1 MSIQSPSLKY
11 DVAITTVRKQVEDH
25 LRRAITQGLFSPG
38 QHLSDRTLQ
47 NTFNVSRTV
56 VREAV
61 RQLEAEG
68 LIETVPHRGSFVRR
82 VSLEEVRQI
91 YDVRCVLEALASK
104 GFARNATMDQVEALA
119 AVLDE
124 IRALLDAPQSD
135 QVVDLKHKFYAILLD
150 GCGNAY
156 VEQMLG
162 QILNRNMQLRRTSL
176 SAPGRLVRTVAELD
190 QLIDAFRRRDEQA
203 AWDATLTHVRNA
215 AAVAIEVLT
224 REAATRESNTNNL
237 EKDEEYEQDQIR
249 RRP

>member
-1 MSIQSPSLKY
+1 MSISAPQLKY

-25 LRRAITQGLFSPG
+25 LRRAITQGLFAPG
-38 QHLSDRTLQ
+38 QHLSDRVLQ
-47 NTFNVSRTV
+47 STFNVSRTV

-68 LIETVPHRGSFVRR
+68 LIETVPHRGSFVRS

-104 GFARNATMDQVEALA
+104 GFARNATEAQIDALA

-124 IRALLDAPQSD
+124 IRALVDAPQAEALI
-135 QVVDLKHKFYAILLD
+135 DLKHKFYAILMD
-150 GCGNAY
+150 GCGNTY

-176 SAPGRLVRTVAELD
+176 SAPGRLPHTVAELD
-190 QLIDAFRRRDEQA
+190 QLIDALRRRDEQA
-203 AWDATLTHVRNA
+203 AWDATINHVRNA
-215 AAVAIEVLT
+215 GAVALAVLS
-224 REAATRESNTNNL
+224 RQSAAAEDSPGNP
-237 EKDEEYEQDQIR
+237 EKDEGI
-249 RRP
+249 

>member
-1 MSIQSPSLKY
+1 MSISAPQLKY

-25 LRRAITQGLFSPG
+25 LRRAITQGLFAPG
-38 QHLSDRTLQ
+38 QHLSDRVLQ
-47 NTFNVSRTV
+47 STFNVSRTV

-68 LIETVPHRGSFVRR
+68 LIETVPHRGSFVRS

-104 GFARNATMDQVEALA
+104 GFARNATDAQIDALA

-124 IRALLDAPQSD
+124 IRALVDAPQAEALI
-135 QVVDLKHKFYAILLD
+135 DLKHKFYAILMD
-150 GCGNAY
+150 GCGNTY

-176 SAPGRLVRTVAELD
+176 SAPGRLPHTVAELD
-190 QLIDAFRRRDEQA
+190 QLIDALRRRDEQA
-203 AWDATLTHVRNA
+203 AWDATINHVRNA
-215 AAVAIEVLT
+215 GAVALAVLS
-224 REAATRESNTNNL
+224 RQSAASEDSPGNP
-237 EKDEEYEQDQIR
+237 EKDEGI
-249 RRP
+249 

>member
-1 MSIQSPSLKY
+1 MSISGPQLKY

-47 NTFNVSRTV
+47 STFNVSRTV

-68 LIETVPHRGSFVRR
+68 LIETVPHRGSFVRS

-104 GFARNATMDQVEALA
+104 GFARNATKDQVDALD

-124 IRALLDAPQSD
+124 LRALMDAAQGD
-135 QVVDLKHKFYAILLD
+135 AVVDLKHKFYAILLD

-176 SAPGRLVRTVAELD
+176 SVPGRLPQTVAELD
-190 QLIDAFRRRDEQA
+190 QLIDALRRRDEQA
-203 AWDATLTHVRNA
+203 AWDATITHVRNA
-215 AAVAIEVLT
+215 AAVAMAVLS
-224 REAATRESNTNNL
+224 RQAATNGSNGSRS
-237 EKDEEYEQDQIR
+237 EKDAEI
-249 RRP
+249 